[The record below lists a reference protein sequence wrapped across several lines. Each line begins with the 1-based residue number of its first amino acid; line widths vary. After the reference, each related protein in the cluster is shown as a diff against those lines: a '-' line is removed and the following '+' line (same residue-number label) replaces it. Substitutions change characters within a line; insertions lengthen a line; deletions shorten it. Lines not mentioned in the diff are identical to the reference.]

1 MTRMYKLRVNNREL
15 VKIVYIVLYSFY
27 EKKIFI
33 FFYFTENPLRDF

>member
-1 MTRMYKLRVNNREL
+1 MTRMYKLRVNKREL

-33 FFYFTENPLRDF
+33 PFLFHGEPIEDF